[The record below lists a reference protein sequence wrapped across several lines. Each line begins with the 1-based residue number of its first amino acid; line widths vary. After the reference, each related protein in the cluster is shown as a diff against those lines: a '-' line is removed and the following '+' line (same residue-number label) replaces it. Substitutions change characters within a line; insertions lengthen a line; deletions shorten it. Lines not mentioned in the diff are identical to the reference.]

1 MKRTQIQLD
10 EWTYEALRH
19 QAYQQ
24 GCSISALIR
33 NTLVQSL
40 TTRKSKGR
48 LSIKHFT
55 FIGAGRSQQGQLEP
69 VSERHDEALAKTLAR
84 KRQR

>member
-10 EWTYEALRH
+10 EGTYEALRR

-33 NTLVQSL
+33 NTLAKSL
-40 TTRKSKGR
+40 KARRSKRR

-55 FIGAGRSQQGQLEP
+55 FIDAGHSQQGQLAP
-69 VSERHDEALAKTLAR
+69 VSEHHDDALAESLV
-84 KRQR
+84 KRHRL